1 MDKRDSKG
9 RFLPGTTGNPKGRPK
24 SKDTLLSFDFDTP
37 TPRNLVDKM
46 LPEIITRLGDLMHSD
61 DENVAVQA
69 ARALLD
75 WRTQQDR
82 NDAILYKEYI

>member
-1 MDKRDSKG
+1 MAERDSKG

-24 SKDTLLSFDFDTP
+24 TNKTIWDDDEP
-37 TPRNLVDKM
+37 TPQKIVDEI
-46 LPEIITRLGDLMHSD
+46 LLEIITRLADLMHSD

-82 NDAILYKEYI
+82 IDAILYKEYI

>member
-1 MDKRDSKG
+1 MNRTIYDD
-9 RFLPGTTGNPKGRPK
+9 
-24 SKDTLLSFDFDTP
+24 DEP
-37 TPRNLVDKM
+37 TPRNLVDNM

-75 WRTQQDR
+75 WKTQQDK
-82 NDAILYKEYI
+82 NDAMIYKEYI

>member
-1 MDKRDSKG
+1 MAVKRDENG
-9 RFLPGTTGNPKGRPK
+9 RFLPGSVGNPKGRPK
-24 SKDTLLSFDFDTP
+24 MNRTIFDDDEP
-37 TPRNLVDKM
+37 TPRNLVDNM

-75 WRTQQDR
+75 WETQQDR
-82 NDAILYKEYI
+82 NDAMIYKEYI